1 MSMIMVTDSDTIIK
15 PANAA
20 ADDADAAAAD
30 DDDDDDADADADTY
44 TGDDDSSIIIIIII
58 IINHYWNDPGQAFQT
73 GNETAALQAQGA
85 S

>member
-58 IINHYWNDPGQAFQT
+58 INHYWNDPGQAFQT